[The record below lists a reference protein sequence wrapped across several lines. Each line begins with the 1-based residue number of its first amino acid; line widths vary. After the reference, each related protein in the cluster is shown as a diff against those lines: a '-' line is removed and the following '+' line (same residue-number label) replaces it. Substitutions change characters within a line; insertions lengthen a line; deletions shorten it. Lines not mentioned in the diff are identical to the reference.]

1 MTPGRT
7 GPKTYVI
14 TGGSDGIG
22 LECASQLAR
31 AEPGCRIVL
40 VGRDA
45 RRTAAAVGRLRA
57 ESPSVASDSLLCD
70 FAEQAAVRRLAEDLL
85 RTCPRIDVLVN
96 NAGAVFARR
105 TVTPDGIEATLA
117 VNHLAGFLL
126 TELLLDRLRE
136 SAPSRIVFTSS
147 EGHYSGT
154 MDLDDLGFEQGY
166 SIMRA
171 YCRSKLANVLT
182 ARRLARE
189 LEGTGVTVTALHP
202 GATDGNHLLQQRLH
216 LPGQVLAA
224 RRVHREGAA
233 LRSQGASPV
242 EQLGRCV
249 ERGVR
254 RGRVRLGESQIV
266 ADLCVAGG
274 VGAQLQNRID
284 VVRGVGGGVN
294 LETARNLPRRL
305 LHVTLHTR
313 HICQEGLARRI
324 EIADHGVS

>member
-7 GPKTYVI
+7 GPKTYII

-31 AEPGCRIVL
+31 AEPDCRIVL
-40 VGRDA
+40 IGRDA

-96 NAGAVFARR
+96 NAGAVFSRR
-105 TVTPDGIEATLA
+105 TVTPDGVEATFA

-147 EGHYSGT
+147 EGHQSGT
-154 MDLDDLGFEQGY
+154 LDLDDIGFEHGY

-171 YCRSKLANVLT
+171 YSRSKLANVLT
-182 ARRLARE
+182 ARHLARRLA
-189 LEGTGVTVTALHP
+189 GSGVTVTSLHP
-202 GATDGNHLLQQRLH
+202 GAIATNIWSGAPWFAR
-216 LPGQVLAA
+216 PVLAVAKRRMESPEVGGA
-224 RRVHREGAA
+224 RVAHLAASPQVEGAT
-233 LRSQGASPV
+233 
-242 EQLGRCV
+242 
-249 ERGVR
+249 
-254 RGRVRLGESQIV
+254 
-266 ADLCVAGG
+266 GG
-274 VGAQLQNRID
+274 YY
-284 VVRGVGGGVN
+284 
-294 LETARNLPRRL
+294 ARNRL
-305 LHVTLHTR
+305 RDPSSLAQDDALGDRLYDVSARLV
-313 HICQEGLARRI
+313 GLAGTT
-324 EIADHGVS
+324 A